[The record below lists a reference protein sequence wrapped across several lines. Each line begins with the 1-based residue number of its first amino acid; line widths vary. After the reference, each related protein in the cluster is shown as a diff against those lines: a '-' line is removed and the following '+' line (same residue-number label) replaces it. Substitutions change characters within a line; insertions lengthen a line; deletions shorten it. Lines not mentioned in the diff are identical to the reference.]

1 MSDQNLLTAAQL
13 AERLGFK
20 RQTIYNRLSLGGDLP
35 RAVYLG
41 RTPRWRPSDIEAW
54 LSGKV
59 SNKPSDLLPAALPKR
74 RPGRP
79 TKSDQILR
87 RLTGP
92 GLSATNPALIRKAQ
106 AS

>member
-1 MSDQNLLTAAQL
+1 MFDQNLLTAAQL

-35 RAVYLG
+35 AAIYLG
-41 RTPRWRPSDIEAW
+41 RVPRWRPGDIEAW
-54 LSGKV
+54 LSGKAPV
-59 SNKPSDLLPAALPKR
+59 RPTDPVPTILPKR

-87 RLTGP
+87 RRVDPRSG
-92 GLSATNPALIRKAQ
+92 
-106 AS
+106 